1 MPAGCHVQ
9 LLDTHDKQLTNPPI
23 RRQRSHSSDKG
34 VLDENGIIAS
44 RPIKYEAY
52 PTQATMKTFAI
63 LLLCISL
70 LTLAA
75 ASHSIE
81 PTKFSL
87 AAETPDAAAHVDVK
101 ETIVPIKR
109 QDAGLPPQ
117 SDFPLAVAAGDSLCA
132 PYEPGSD
139 PSAATSVGTVETESS
154 LVMATP

>member
-1 MPAGCHVQ
+1 
-9 LLDTHDKQLTNPPI
+9 
-23 RRQRSHSSDKG
+23 
-34 VLDENGIIAS
+34 
-44 RPIKYEAY
+44 
-52 PTQATMKTFAI
+52 MKTFAI

-109 QDAGLPPQ
+109 QDAGLPPVCWNAC
-117 SDFPLAVAAGDSLCA
+117 LMGAVSEIASC
-132 PYEPGSD
+132 
-139 PSAATSVGTVETESS
+139 ES
-154 LVMATP
+154 P